1 VRGLLAT
8 AAAAIRDRVP
18 GDAGWYRD
26 RAALEAAARLA
37 VVVVAPFLA
46 LYFAGAELVA
56 IWAMLGALN
65 IVLSGFG
72 GSRRLVVLSTVALTL
87 AMAVAALVGPL
98 IAHSDAAVVLT
109 TLAAGFA
116 AGWLGLLSDY
126 WRVGGPLALI
136 VFVISVSLP
145 GDLGTGV
152 EAAIGILIGGA
163 AALGGLLVVRTA
175 GSAGLRDR
183 LATSFEATADAL
195 GSVIRSDGLDLGAL
209 RRQLDETRD
218 FLADNAWAP
227 TGRAPAEHLRV
238 ALIHDAER
246 IAGDVGRLAAL
257 LGEEPL
263 GQDERELVAPGVE
276 AAVEAIQELAG
287 SIRDERPAEVARL
300 RAAVGEPGDASS
312 GPGLIAL
319 GGLADDVIGAAAN
332 ATAIARLL
340 SGPGGASVT
349 DPGRREE
356 YDRRSERR
364 AYRDA
369 LRRELNRE
377 SPYFLYGLRL
387 GIAVAAGT
395 WLYLALGLSDAHG
408 LWIPVTIIVVLQP
421 TVSGSVE
428 RALERIGGTL
438 VGVAIALGLLALI
451 QNDEPAIVVLFPFLL
466 FATVYLGRI
475 DYAVAVVFITLSVVL
490 LFNLLAPAGGSTG
503 LERLTGTV
511 IGLAIGVAAT
521 FALWPRSLHR
531 TLVASAANLIDA
543 SGRCLAASQ
552 EAGPGS
558 PRDCDGATEALLRYA
573 SAERL
578 YVRQPGDLALDRGGL
593 YELDR
598 ASQRLIELGTT
609 IRGLARPMRRALATP
624 MTDDIS
630 RLEALARAV
639 RGDCRSVLDQR
650 SRTADAADAARS
662 DPQVR
667 FLLLTSRAEVD
678 AVERAVARL
687 SSGQHESPR
696 LSGGPANTLGS

>member
-1 VRGLLAT
+1 MAG
-8 AAAAIRDRVP
+8 AIRDRVP

-26 RAALEAAARLA
+26 RAALETAARLA

-72 GSRRLVVLSTVALTL
+72 GSRRLVVLSTTALTL
-87 AMAVAALVGPL
+87 AMAAAALVGPL

-109 TLAAGFA
+109 TLAVGFA

-145 GDLGTGV
+145 GNVETGV

-163 AALGGLLVVRTA
+163 VALAGLLLVRTA
-175 GSAGLRDR
+175 GSAGLRDL

-195 GSVIRSDGLDLGAL
+195 GRVIPTSVPDLEAL

-227 TGRAPAEHLRV
+227 TGRAPAERLRV

-246 IAGDVGRLAAL
+246 IAGDVARFAAL
-257 LGEEPL
+257 LEEEPL
-263 GQDERELVAPGVE
+263 EQDERELVAP
-276 AAVEAIQELAG
+276 AVEAIQELAG
-287 SIRDERPAEVARL
+287 SIRDERPAQVAGL
-300 RAAVGEPGDASS
+300 RAAVGEPGESPSPA
-312 GPGLIAL
+312 LIAL
-319 GGLADDVIGAAAN
+319 GGLAEDVISAAAN
-332 ATAIARLL
+332 ATALARPL
-340 SGPGGASVT
+340 GAPDGARVT
-349 DPGRREE
+349 DLGRREV
-356 YDRRSERR
+356 YDRRSQRR

-369 LRRELNRE
+369 LRRELSRE

-387 GIAVAAGT
+387 GIGVAAGT

-421 TVSGSVE
+421 TLGGSVE
-428 RALERIGGTL
+428 RVFERLGGTL

-451 QNDEPAIVVLFPFLL
+451 QDDEVVIVVLFPFLL

-490 LFNLLAPAGGSTG
+490 LFNLLAPAGASTG
-503 LERLTGTV
+503 LERLTGTA
-511 IGLAIGVAAT
+511 IGIAIGVAAT
-521 FALWPRSLHR
+521 FALWPRSLHK
-531 TLVASAANLIDA
+531 TLVASAANLIEA

-552 EAGPGS
+552 EAGADS
-558 PRDCDGATEALLRYA
+558 SRDCDGATEALLRYA

-609 IRGLARPMRRALATP
+609 IRGLAEPRRQALATP
-624 MTDDIS
+624 MTEDVL
-630 RLEALARAV
+630 RLAALASAV
-639 RGDCRSVLDQR
+639 RGGRPDVVYEC
-650 SRTADAADAARS
+650 SRTADGAEAAQG
-662 DPQVR
+662 DPLIR

-687 SSGQHESPR
+687 SPGRKSQPR
-696 LSGGPANTLGS
+696 RRGDR

>member
-1 VRGLLAT
+1 MAS
-8 AAAAIRDRVP
+8 AILDRVP

-37 VVVVAPFLA
+37 VVAVAPFLA

-56 IWAMLGALN
+56 IWAMLGGLN

-72 GSRRLVVLSTVALTL
+72 GSRRLVVLSTTALSL
-87 AMAVAALVGPL
+87 VMAAAALVGPL

-145 GDLGTGV
+145 GNIETGV

-163 AALGGLLVVRTA
+163 AALGGLLVVPTA
-175 GSAGLRDR
+175 GSAGLSDR

-195 GSVIRSDGLDLGAL
+195 RRLTPTRAGGAAEDPAVGSDVLDLEAL
-209 RRQLDETRD
+209 RRQLDATRD

-238 ALIHDAER
+238 TLVHDAER

-257 LGEEPL
+257 LEEEPL
-263 GQDERELVAPGVE
+263 GQDERQLVAPAVE
-276 AAVEAIQELAG
+276 SVVEAIQELAG
-287 SIRDERPAEVARL
+287 SIRDERPADVAHL
-300 RAAVGEPGDASS
+300 RAAVEEPGDESS
-312 GPGLIAL
+312 SPALIAL
-319 GGLADDVIGAAAN
+319 GGLADDVMSAAAN
-332 ATAIARLL
+332 ATAIARPL
-340 SGPGGASVT
+340 SAPGGAGVT
-349 DPGRREE
+349 GLGRHEA

-369 LRRELNRE
+369 LRRELSRE
-377 SPYFLYGLRL
+377 SPYFLFGLRL

-408 LWIPVTIIVVLQP
+408 LWIPVTVIVVLQP
-421 TVSGSVE
+421 TLGGSVE
-428 RALERIGGTL
+428 RVLERFGGTL

-451 QNDEPAIVVLFPFLL
+451 QDDEVAIVVLFPFLL

-475 DYAVAVVFITLSVVL
+475 NYAVAVVFITLSVVL
-490 LFNLLAPAGGSTG
+490 LFNLLSPAGATTG

-511 IGLAIGVAAT
+511 IGIAIGVAST
-521 FALWPRSLHR
+521 FALWPRSLHGA
-531 TLVASAANLIDA
+531 LVASAANLIDA

-552 EAGPGS
+552 DARSDS

-598 ASQRLIELGTT
+598 ASQRLIELGTM
-609 IRGLARPMRRALATP
+609 IRGLAQPMRQTLATP
-624 MTDDIS
+624 MTEDIS
-630 RLEALARAV
+630 RLEALASAV
-639 RGDCRSVLDQR
+639 RGNCRGVDR
-650 SRTADAADAARS
+650 EYSRTADAADAAPS
-662 DPQVR
+662 DPLIR
-667 FLLLTSRAEVD
+667 FLLLTARAETD

-687 SSGQHESPR
+687 SPGRCES
-696 LSGGPANTLGS
+696 